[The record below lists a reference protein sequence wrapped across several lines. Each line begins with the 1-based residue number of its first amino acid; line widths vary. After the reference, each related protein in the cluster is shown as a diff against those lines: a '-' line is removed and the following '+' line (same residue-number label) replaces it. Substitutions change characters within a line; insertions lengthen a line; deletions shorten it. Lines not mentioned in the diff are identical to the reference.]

1 MTLSPLKLAVE
12 DYRRIDYDC
21 VEYDPDPNNLP
32 ADAWPK
38 QEEGE
43 DDDQYNNRMCEWE
56 REYRRVVL
64 PEPGTFEPPSY
75 IPTDPRDLVDL
86 RKDYEGK
93 PLQIIVKLANIH
105 LTPQKPEY
113 KGGKWHVEGQMVSEL
128 ISVPTTFIFIS
139 NMSIRRTNI
148 YVQRLYTITTAR
160 ISPTAA
166 LHSANNRIRTT
177 RNLSATRKARTT
189 GWKRFSGVPKATP
202 RCK

>member
-12 DYRRIDYDC
+12 DYRRIDYDF
-21 VEYDPDPNNLP
+21 VEYDPDPDDLP
-32 ADAWPK
+32 DDVGPQ

-43 DDDQYNNRMCEWE
+43 DDDEYNERRYEWK

-105 LTPQKPEY
+105 LTPQKPDY

-128 ISVPTTFIFIS
+128 ISVPTIFIFIS

-148 YVQRLYTITTAR
+148 YVQRLYTITIAR

-166 LHSANNRIRTT
+166 LHSANNRI
-177 RNLSATRKARTT
+177 SATRKRSATRKTRAT
-189 GWKRFSGVPKATP
+189 GCKRFSGVWRATP
-202 RCK
+202 LCK

>member
-21 VEYDPDPNNLP
+21 VEYDPDPDDLP
-32 ADAWPK
+32 GDVGPQ

-43 DDDQYNNRMCEWE
+43 DDVEYNDRRCEWE

-86 RKDYEGK
+86 RKDYEGT

-128 ISVPTTFIFIS
+128 ISVPTAFIFIS
-139 NMSIRRTNI
+139 NMSICRTNI

-160 ISPTAA
+160 ISLTAT
-166 LHSANNRIRTT
+166 LHSANNQIRTT
-177 RNLSATRKARTT
+177 QKRSITRKARAT
-189 GWKRFSGVPKATP
+189 GWKTFSGVLKTSP

>member
-1 MTLSPLKLAVE
+1 MTLSPLKLGVE

-21 VEYDPDPNNLP
+21 VEYDPDPADLP
-32 ADAWPK
+32 DDAWPP

-43 DDDQYNNRMCEWE
+43 DDDEYNNRLCEWE
-56 REYRRVVL
+56 REYRHVVL
-64 PEPGTFEPPSY
+64 PEPGMFEPPSY

-128 ISVPTTFIFIS
+128 ISVPATFIFTS
-139 NMSIRRTNI
+139 NMAIRRTNI
-148 YVQRLYTITTAR
+148 YVQRLYIITTAR
-160 ISPTAA
+160 ISPIAA
-166 LHSANNRIRTT
+166 LHSANNQIRTT
-177 RNLSATRKARTT
+177 RKISTTRKARAT
-189 GWKRFSGVPKATP
+189 GWKRFSDVPKTNP